1 MPNSNRRR
9 SGSQKATIE
18 AVLGAGGIKLF
29 CLIGFLR
36 ALEKKRVNVSM
47 YTGAS
52 AGSLAGLFYTNGYAP
67 KEMLDIFLEEDV
79 RNFAVRNPLTFLNP
93 LNYLSGGIIDIREF
107 VRRLVEK
114 YELKPQKNLRILTY
128 NVLRREPVPFEGTNY
143 DVIDVAAASC
153 AVPLVMKPVL
163 HWGGQGEGEK
173 SKFGILMDGGIHD
186 INPHKWAKGRA
197 VVANLGFAD
206 SLPDEWLS
214 PLDWYFHLMEMTW
227 SRALSWYFKIPEG
240 EHIVID
246 VAPKNVAGLTFGL
259 SARTCREMEEYSYQV
274 TCRALDDEIAKGLIP
289 VNQGVS

>member
-259 SARTCREMEEYSYQV
+259 SARACREMEEYSYQV